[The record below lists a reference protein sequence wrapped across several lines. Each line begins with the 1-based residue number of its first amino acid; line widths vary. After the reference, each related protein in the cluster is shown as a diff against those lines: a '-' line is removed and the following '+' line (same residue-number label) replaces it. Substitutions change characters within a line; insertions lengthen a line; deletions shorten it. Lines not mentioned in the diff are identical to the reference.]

1 MEEKINELKVEEIQ
15 NELKNVAFRY
25 DQTAKRLAFLIFFLA
40 GLAVGISAYTLNYLL
55 RFDADKID
63 SFVSENL
70 KLKEADV
77 EYGLPRIAVELLA
90 QSKQKLAWNPSQ
102 KKWFFENAAGKRVA
116 YDEKYILVGSNQI
129 GELERQFGITWNG
142 DQWILPQELGYLRAN

>member
-1 MEEKINELKVEEIQ
+1 MKEKLNQLKAEEIQ

-40 GLAVGISAYTLNYLL
+40 ALALGISAYTLNYLL

-70 KLKEADV
+70 KLKEANVKYD
-77 EYGLPRIAVELLA
+77 LPRIAVELLA
-90 QSKQKLAWNPSQ
+90 QSKQKIAWNPSQ
-102 KKWFFENAAGKRVA
+102 LKWFFENASGKRVA
-116 YDEKYILVGSNQI
+116 YDEKCILVGSNQL
-129 GELERQFGITWNG
+129 GRLERQFGITWKGN
-142 DQWILPQELGYLRAN
+142 QWILPQELVYLRAN

>member
-1 MEEKINELKVEEIQ
+1 MKEKHNQLKAEEIQ
-15 NELKNVAFRY
+15 NELKSVAFSY

-40 GLAVGISAYTLNYLL
+40 AIALGISAYTLNYLL

-63 SFVSENL
+63 TFVSENL

-77 EYGLPRIAVELLA
+77 EYSLPRIAVELLA

-102 KKWFFENAAGKRVA
+102 KKWFFENASGKRVA

-142 DQWILPQELGYLRAN
+142 DNWILPQELVYLRAK